1 MARGL
6 CRGAP
11 SRYEEMYH
19 RIGEQIERWGDIQGE
34 RVHYLHPPLCPCV
47 ACPAGARDDGCPS
60 ILGGA
65 PPGGVAVPQIAAEHR
80 GG

>member
-11 SRYEEMYH
+11 SRHEEMYH

-34 RVHYLHPPLCPCV
+34 RVHYLHPLSAPVSRVPPV
-47 ACPAGARDDGCPS
+47 RATMAARPS
-60 ILGGA
+60 
-65 PPGGVAVPQIAAEHR
+65 
-80 GG
+80 